1 MNRQQFIIMAFFTVA
16 ETYYFNESIMEQRYI
31 MALLWA
37 ILILRNFR
45 VAILWVKLSTLLMT
59 IFEER
64 SNPQLLDKIKAF

>member
-1 MNRQQFIIMAFFTVA
+1 MNRQQFIIMAFFTAA

-45 VAILWVKLSTLLMT
+45 VSYIMGENS
-59 IFEER
+59 ER
-64 SNPQLLDKIKAF
+64 YR